1 MMANLLDQIEK
12 EIRRLTKER
21 DALNRRIG
29 KLQAVCAEYAEDEYR
44 DTARP
49 VSRAGSQGRASKI
62 IAILKEAGRPMH
74 YREIIERLEQTG
86 GERFEGVKDRGATI
100 TATLSL
106 NRDVFKRVGKGT
118 YALCD
123 EEGKSPESKDSE
135 SA

>member
-1 MMANLLDQIEK
+1 MATFLEQIEK
-12 EIRRLTKER
+12 EIMRLTKER
-21 DALNRRIG
+21 DALGRRIRS
-29 KLQAVCAEYAEDEYR
+29 LEAVHSDYAKAEPRENAKPKTE
-44 DTARP
+44 P
-49 VSRAGSQGRASKI
+49 GGQGRAPKI

-86 GERFEGVKDRGATI
+86 AEKFAGVKDKGATI

-106 NRDVFKRVGKGT
+106 HRGIFKRVGKGT

-123 EEGKSPESKDSE
+123 EEEKSPESKNGE